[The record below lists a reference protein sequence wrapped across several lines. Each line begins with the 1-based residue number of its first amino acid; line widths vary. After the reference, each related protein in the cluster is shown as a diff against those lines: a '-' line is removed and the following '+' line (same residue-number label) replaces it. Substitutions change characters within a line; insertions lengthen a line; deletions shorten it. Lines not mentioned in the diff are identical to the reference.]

1 MAEWLAANWFT
12 SLQAAG
18 IAGGLLLNVAVLR
31 MDLRVRRTEVMLSLT
46 EAHRDIWEKLIEQP
60 ALNRILAPEA
70 NVHAQPPT
78 PEERRFVQLVIHHLA
93 TVRQAVKEKA
103 YDASPGMDQDIRE
116 FLALPIPR
124 VVVDGM
130 LPYQAPD
137 FQEYLHG
144 LMDR

>member
-1 MAEWLAANWFT
+1 MAEWLASNWL
-12 SLQAAG
+12 SIQAAAIVG
-18 IAGGLLLNVAVLR
+18 SLLFNVTILR

-46 EAHRDIWEKLIEQP
+46 ESHREIWEQLIE
-60 ALNRILAPEA
+60 RPELSRVLEPDA
-70 NVHAQPPT
+70 NVHTQPPT
-78 PEERRFVQLVIHHLA
+78 PSEKHFVQLVVNHVA
-93 TVRQAVKEKA
+93 TVRQAVKEGA
-103 YDASPGMDQDIRE
+103 YRATRGMDQDIRE

-124 VVVDGM
+124 IVAGGM